1 MSVFVSS
8 GSDGIFIFV
17 EPAGKP
23 EPNVP
28 EVVERSEAVLA
39 AEPVAPSIGCLNVNG
54 RYYGV
59 RSVSARAR
67 LLCPLKVGVY
77 CCSWRSCLEQLLP
90 DRKLN
95 GSGVSLRG
103 FDSVDAAVQWV
114 STEAKIVADRVEV
127 FDVDWC
133 EGVRDGVRRF

>member
-1 MSVFVSS
+1 MSGFVSPR
-8 GSDGIFIFV
+8 SDGSFILV
-17 EPAGKP
+17 EPVGEP
-23 EPNVP
+23 EPNAP
-28 EVVERSEAVLA
+28 EVVVWGVAVPA
-39 AEPVAPSIGCLNVNG
+39 TEPVAPPIGGCNVNV

-67 LLCPLKVGVY
+67 LHCPLKVGVY

-114 STEAKIVADRVEV
+114 STEAKILTDRVEV